1 MSMQVSQGKAVF
13 HCEACNS
20 RLVKRDSSLLHKH
33 LRQDLYVCSNPLC
46 SASYS
51 GHTEITGIASP
62 SGKPNAPASDLPP
75 TTAYQRAMHERS
87 LRAAQNQNQLDIFD
101 SQPLELT
108 N

>member
-33 LRQDLYVCSNPLC
+33 LRQDVYVCSNPLC

-62 SGKPNAPASDLPP
+62 SGVPNAPASDLPP
-75 TTAYQRAMHERS
+75 TSSYQRAVHERS
-87 LRAAQNQNQLDIFD
+87 MRAAKNRDQLDIFD
-101 SQPLELT
+101 SQPL